1 MISINARNAKVNER
15 KKDNKNNMILTLYL
29 SAIVPPIKLKN
40 IIGIA
45 DAAATIPKLIAEPVR
60 RKIRSDIATIIK
72 RCPNMANNDP
82 SQYILKS
89 LEVKATNGFIFAYAL
104 CPLLETMLVFIS
116 MSTVF
121 PERFNPFAV
130 SKAGVIS
137 EIFVTCIPCAPNAR
151 AKSA

>member
-1 MISINARNAKVNER
+1 MTSINARNAKVNER

-29 SAIVPPIKLKN
+29 SAIEPPIKLKN

-89 LEVKATNGFIFAYAL
+89 LEDKATNGFIFAYAL
-104 CPLLETMLVFIS
+104 SAPNLTAAVCPLLDTMLVFTS

-121 PERFNPFAV
+121 PEIFNPFAV
-130 SKAGVIS
+130 SKAGSIS
-137 EIFVTCIPCAPNAR
+137 EIFVTCIP
-151 AKSA
+151 